1 MKMRWQTRL
10 GPGVLVLVGQCVGF
24 AAGALA
30 LTTMGI
36 AGANLAPSAEV
47 LVLAL
52 FCVVAPAL
60 LARATM
66 WRPFPSWSWHRGSWA
81 WMLLVAAIG
90 GVGAIGALSLYVGW
104 FPTGDRRAVARGFF
118 AAVTITPL
126 LSVLATFVASYIP
139 WVSDG
144 LPVGQPGMGQGGPA
158 RG

>member
-1 MKMRWQTRL
+1 MKMCWKARL
-10 GPGVLVLVGQCVGF
+10 GLGALVFVGQCVGF

-47 LVLAL
+47 L
-52 FCVVAPAL
+52 L

-104 FPTGDRRAVARGFF
+104 FPAGDRRAVARGFF